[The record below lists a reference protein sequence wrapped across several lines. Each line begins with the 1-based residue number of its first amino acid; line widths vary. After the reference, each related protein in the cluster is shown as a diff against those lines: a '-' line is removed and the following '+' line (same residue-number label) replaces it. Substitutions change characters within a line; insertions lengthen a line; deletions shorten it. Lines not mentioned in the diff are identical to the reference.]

1 MRRPSSV
8 RTGMFWTFG
17 LLDDSRPVAATSWLN
32 EVWMRPVVELIR
44 VGSESA

>member
-8 RTGMFWTFG
+8 RTGMFWRFG
-17 LLDDSRPVAATSWLN
+17 LLDESRPVAATSWLN
-32 EVWMRPVVELIR
+32 EVWMRPVAGLTS